1 MKKYNLIT
9 ILFLIY
15 LAVMAYFGLD
25 NLRNGG
31 ITLSTYMLILA
42 VSLATIL
49 LLRSNMKRRSRKREM
64 KKKDDE
70 INKR

>member
-15 LAVMAYFGLD
+15 LAVMAYLGLD